1 LRDQVLL
8 FVGFGAIGRETAR
21 VVQPLGMRVWALTHS
36 GRARSG
42 EAESVFQT
50 SQLREALPHAD
61 FVVVAAPATPET
73 QNMFGEREFAL
84 MKPSAYHMNNV
95 FITPHVSGTTEN
107 TWDREEELMA
117 ENLKRWFAGSELL
130 NLVDLSRG
138 Y

>member
-1 LRDQVLL
+1 
-8 FVGFGAIGRETAR
+8 
-21 VVQPLGMRVWALTHS
+21 
-36 GRARSG
+36 
-42 EAESVFQT
+42 
-50 SQLREALPHAD
+50 
-61 FVVVAAPATPET
+61 
-73 QNMFGEREFAL
+73 MFGQREFAL
-84 MKPSAYHMNNV
+84 MKPSAYLINVARGSLLDEPALVSALERNVFAGAALDVTAKEPLPPESPLWNMNNV